1 MRDVMPMNVDEH
13 LDEVLGIIEKPKKE
27 VVKAE
32 RLVPVISDDDSDL
45 DFQYVRENL
54 YNLIE
59 RGQDGLEE
67 MLEIAKSSEH
77 PRAMEVFGQLIGK
90 LTETNKELLNLH
102 KTKKD
107 ISQDTSSP
115 KNVSNNLFVGSTAEL
130 QKFLKTGK
138 TIKESDGNEV
148 LPRKS

>member
-1 MRDVMPMNVDEH
+1 MRDVMPMNVDDH
-13 LDEVLGIIEKPKKE
+13 LDEVLGIVEKPKKE
-27 VVKAE
+27 VVKAK

-107 ISQDTSSP
+107 ISQDTSGP

>member
-1 MRDVMPMNVDEH
+1 MRDVTPMNVDDH
-13 LDEVLGIIEKPKKE
+13 LDEVLGIVEKPKKE

-32 RLVPVISDDDSDL
+32 RIVPVITNDDSGDSEI

-90 LTETNKELLNLH
+90 LTDTNKELLNLH

-107 ISQDTSSP
+107 ISQETSGP

-138 TIKESDGNEV
+138 SIKNE
-148 LPRKS
+148 

>member
-1 MRDVMPMNVDEH
+1 MKDVMPMNVDDH
-13 LDEVLGIIEKPKKE
+13 LDEMLGIVNKPKKE
-27 VVKAE
+27 IVKAE
-32 RLVPVISDDDSDL
+32 RLVPTISVDDSGDSEI

-90 LTETNKELLNLH
+90 LTETNKELLN
-102 KTKKD
+102 
-107 ISQDTSSP
+107 
-115 KNVSNNLFVGSTAEL
+115 
-130 QKFLKTGK
+130 
-138 TIKESDGNEV
+138 
-148 LPRKS
+148 

>member
-1 MRDVMPMNVDEH
+1 MRDVMPMNVDDH
-13 LDEVLGIIEKPKKE
+13 LDEVLGIIEKLNKE
-27 VVKAE
+27 VIKIE
-32 RLVPVISDDDSDL
+32 RFVPVITNDDSGDSEIV
-45 DFQYVRENL
+45 FQYAIENL

-102 KTKKD
+102 KAKKD
-107 ISQDTSSP
+107 ISQDTSGP

-130 QKFLKTGK
+130 QKFLKKGNG
-138 TIKESDGNEV
+138 IKENE
-148 LPRKS
+148 KE

>member
-1 MRDVMPMNVDEH
+1 MRDVTPMNVDDH
-13 LDEVLGIIEKPKKE
+13 LDEVLGIVEKPKKE
-27 VVKAE
+27 VVKTE
-32 RLVPVISDDDSDL
+32 RIVPAITADDSGDSEI

-90 LTETNKELLNLH
+90 LTDTNKELLNLH

-107 ISQDTSSP
+107 ISQETSGP

-138 TIKESDGNEV
+138 SIKNE
-148 LPRKS
+148 

>member
-1 MRDVMPMNVDEH
+1 MPMNIDDH
-13 LDEVLGIIEKPKKE
+13 LDEVLGIVEKPKKE
-27 VVKAE
+27 IVKTE
-32 RLVPVISDDDSDL
+32 RIVPVITNDDSGDSET

-90 LTETNKELLNLH
+90 LTDTNKELLNLH

-107 ISQDTSSP
+107 ISQETSGP

-138 TIKESDGNEV
+138 SIKNE
-148 LPRKS
+148 

>member
-1 MRDVMPMNVDEH
+1 MRDVMPMNVDDH
-13 LDEVLGIIEKPKKE
+13 LDEMSGIIEKPKKE
-27 VVKAE
+27 VVKTD
-32 RLVPVISDDDSDL
+32 RIVPVISTDDSET
-45 DFQYVRENL
+45 DFQYARENL

-102 KTKKD
+102 KAKKD
-107 ISQDTSSP
+107 ISQDTSGP

-130 QKFLKTGK
+130 QKFLKKGK
-138 TIKESDGNEV
+138 DIKENEEEI
-148 LPRKS
+148 

>member
-1 MRDVMPMNVDEH
+1 MRDVMPMNVDDH
-13 LDEVLGIIEKPKKE
+13 LDEVLGIVEKPKKE
-27 VVKAE
+27 VVKTG
-32 RLVPVISDDDSDL
+32 RFVPVISADDSET
-45 DFQYVRENL
+45 DFQYARENL

-102 KTKKD
+102 KAKRD
-107 ISQDTSSP
+107 ISQDTSGP

-130 QKFLKTGK
+130 QRFLKKGK
-138 TIKESDGNEV
+138 DIKENEEEI
-148 LPRKS
+148 

>member
-1 MRDVMPMNVDEH
+1 MREVTPMNVDDH
-13 LDEVLGIIEKPKKE
+13 LDEVLGIVEKPKKE

-32 RLVPVISDDDSDL
+32 RIVPVITNDDSGDREI
-45 DFQYVRENL
+45 DFQYARENL

-90 LTETNKELLNLH
+90 LTDTNKELLNLH

-107 ISQDTSSP
+107 ISQETSGP

-138 TIKESDGNEV
+138 SIKNE
-148 LPRKS
+148 

>member
-1 MRDVMPMNVDEH
+1 MREVMNVDDH
-13 LDEVLGIIEKPKKE
+13 LDEVLGIVEKPKRE
-27 VVKAE
+27 VVKTE
-32 RLVPVISDDDSDL
+32 RIVPVIANDDSGIET
-45 DFQYVRENL
+45 DFQYARENL

-90 LTETNKELLNLH
+90 LTDKELLNLH

-107 ISQDTSSP
+107 ISQEASGP

-138 TIKESDGNEV
+138 SVKENE
-148 LPRKS
+148 

>member
-1 MRDVMPMNVDEH
+1 MPMNVDDH

-27 VVKAE
+27 VVKTG
-32 RLVPVISDDDSDL
+32 RFVPVISADDSET
-45 DFQYVRENL
+45 DFQYARENL

-102 KTKKD
+102 KAKKD

-130 QKFLKTGK
+130 QRFLKKGK
-138 TIKESDGNEV
+138 DIKENEEEI
-148 LPRKS
+148 

>member
-1 MRDVMPMNVDEH
+1 MRDVMPMNVDDH

-27 VVKAE
+27 VIKTE
-32 RLVPVISDDDSDL
+32 RFVPVITNDDSGDSET

-90 LTETNKELLNLH
+90 LTDTNKELLNLH

-107 ISQDTSSP
+107 ISQETSGP

-138 TIKESDGNEV
+138 SIKNE
-148 LPRKS
+148 

>member
-1 MRDVMPMNVDEH
+1 MRDVRPMSVDDH

-27 VVKAE
+27 VVKSD
-32 RLVPVISDDDSDL
+32 RIVPVITNDDGET

-102 KTKKD
+102 KVKKD
-107 ISQDTSSP
+107 ISQDTSGP

-130 QKFLKTGK
+130 QKFLKKGK
-138 TIKESDGNEV
+138 DIKENKDE
-148 LPRKS
+148 

>member
-1 MRDVMPMNVDEH
+1 MREAMNIDDH

-27 VVKAE
+27 IVKTE
-32 RLVPVISDDDSDL
+32 RIVPVITNDDSGIET
-45 DFQYVRENL
+45 DFQYARENL

-90 LTETNKELLNLH
+90 LTDTNKELLNLH

-107 ISQDTSSP
+107 ISQEASGP

-138 TIKESDGNEV
+138 SVKENE
-148 LPRKS
+148 

>member
-1 MRDVMPMNVDEH
+1 MRDVRPMSVDDH

-27 VVKAE
+27 VVKTD
-32 RLVPVISDDDSDL
+32 RIVPVISADDSEI
-45 DFQYVRENL
+45 DFQYARENL

-102 KTKKD
+102 KVKKD
-107 ISQDTSSP
+107 ISQDTSGP

-130 QKFLKTGK
+130 QKFLKKGK
-138 TIKESDGNEV
+138 DIKENEEEI
-148 LPRKS
+148 

>member
-1 MRDVMPMNVDEH
+1 MRDITPMNVDEH
-13 LDEVLGIIEKPKKE
+13 LDEVLGIVEKPKKE
-27 VVKAE
+27 IVKTE
-32 RLVPVISDDDSDL
+32 RIVPAVTNDDSET
-45 DFQYVRENL
+45 DFQYARENL

-107 ISQDTSSP
+107 ISQETTGP

-130 QKFLKTGK
+130 QKFLKKGK
-138 TIKESDGNEV
+138 TIKETE
-148 LPRKS
+148 